1 MISKKKMILIGLAII
16 LVAVGGYLLTNYMEG
31 QKAFAGEHNVLVLCT
46 DPSENRPGVGAVDMA
61 FVIKLNDGK
70 VGEIT
75 KVYPGGLTHPTKE
88 PSASMRA
95 EGLNVVYLHD
105 SLWSDNLTEGTT
117 TAQEI
122 VEYHTGLKTDM
133 VLVVT
138 PEAIDALINAVGPVY
153 SDGKEVTSS
162 SIDFLRDDQKE
173 GATRGDA
180 IEGLA
185 DGIKDAASKNNK
197 KPQLIQAAMD
207 QFSKGNIKV
216 VPEDKF
222 APFISYGGISNI
234 LG

>member
-1 MISKKKMILIGLAII
+1 MLSKKKMILIGLIIIIIAI
-16 LVAVGGYLLTNYMEG
+16 GGYFLSNYMEG
-31 QKAFAGEHNVLVLCT
+31 QKAFAGEHNVLILCA
-46 DPSENRPGVGAVDMA
+46 DPSEPRPGVGAVDMA
-61 FVIKLNDGK
+61 FVIHLNNGK

-75 KVYPGGLTHPTKE
+75 KVYPGGLAHPTKE
-88 PSASMRA
+88 PSASMKA
-95 EGLNVVYLHD
+95 EGLSVVYLHD

-133 VLVVT
+133 VLVMT
-138 PEAIDALINAVGPVY
+138 PDAIDALVKSVGPVY
-153 SDGKEVTSS
+153 SNGKEVTND
-162 SIDFLRDDQKE
+162 SINFLRDDQDQ

-180 IEGLA
+180 VENLA

-197 KPQLIQAAMD
+197 KPALIQAAMD
-207 QFSKGNIKV
+207 QYSKGNIKV

>member
-1 MISKKKMILIGLAII
+1 MLSKKKMILIGLIII
-16 LVAVGGYLLTNYMEG
+16 LIAIGGYLLFNYAEG
-31 QKAFAGEHNVLVLCT
+31 QKAFAGEHNVLILCA
-46 DPSENRPGVGAVDMA
+46 DPSEPRPGVGAVDMA
-61 FVIKLNDGK
+61 FVIQLNNGK

-95 EGLNVVYLHD
+95 EGLSVVYLHD
-105 SLWSDNLTEGTT
+105 SLWSENLTEGTT

-133 VLVVT
+133 VLVMT
-138 PEAIDALINAVGPVY
+138 PEAIDALVKSVGPVY
-153 SDGKEVTSS
+153 SNGKEVTND
-162 SIDFLRDDQKE
+162 SINFLRDDQDQ

-180 IEGLA
+180 VENLA
-185 DGIKDAASKNNK
+185 DGIRDAASKNNK
-197 KPQLIQAAMD
+197 KPALIQAAMD
-207 QFSKGNIKV
+207 QYSKGNIKV

-222 APFISYGGISNI
+222 GPFISYGGISNV

>member
-1 MISKKKMILIGLAII
+1 
-16 LVAVGGYLLTNYMEG
+16 
-31 QKAFAGEHNVLVLCT
+31 
-46 DPSENRPGVGAVDMA
+46 
-61 FVIKLNDGK
+61 
-70 VGEIT
+70 
-75 KVYPGGLTHPTKE
+75 
-88 PSASMRA
+88 
-95 EGLNVVYLHD
+95 
-105 SLWSDNLTEGTT
+105 
-117 TAQEI
+117 
-122 VEYHTGLKTDM
+122 M